1 MIRSVMS
8 EAAERKNSAVIE
20 PPVFDRNGLPE
31 SWEAAVLLVD
41 KPVGITSFGVVKR
54 IRHRVPVRKVGH
66 AGTLDPMATGLLII
80 LVGKATKAMERFMGQ
95 DKIYTGTI
103 RLGETTASYDA
114 ESEVLARRP
123 TDHLSDAD
131 VATAT
136 RSFIGTIGQHP
147 PAFSAIKIG
156 GERLYKKARRGEDIE
171 LPLRSVRVDSFDVS
185 PMRGA
190 DVDFSVTCSKGT
202 YIRSLANDL
211 GAELGVGGHL
221 VGLRRTGIGA
231 FSVDQAWELDE
242 LLSRLE
248 EQQDG

>member
-1 MIRSVMS
+1 MS
-8 EAAERKNSAVIE
+8 EAAESRNSGVLE
-20 PPVFDRNGLPE
+20 PPVYDNSGLPE

-80 LVGKATKAMERFMGQ
+80 LVGRATKAMNHFMGQ

-114 ESEVLARRP
+114 EAEVLERRP
-123 TDHLSDAD
+123 IDHISDAD

-136 RSFIGTIGQHP
+136 KPFIGNIEQRP

-156 GERLYKKARRGEDIE
+156 GERLYKKARRGEDIA

-185 PMRGA
+185 PMRDS

-202 YIRSLANDL
+202 YIRSLAHDL

-221 VGLRRTGIGA
+221 VGLRRTGIGD
-231 FSVDQAWELDE
+231 FRVDRAWELND

>member
-1 MIRSVMS
+1 MKRSVMS
-8 EAAERKNSAVIE
+8 EAAENKNNAATE
-20 PPVFDRNGLPE
+20 PPVFDKTGLPE

-41 KPVGITSFGVVKR
+41 KPVGLTSFGVVKR

-80 LVGKATKAMERFMGQ
+80 LVGRATKAMERFMGQ
-95 DKIYTGTI
+95 DKTYTGTI
-103 RLGETTASYDA
+103 RLGETTPSYDA
-114 ESEVLARRP
+114 ESEVLERRA
-123 TDHLSDAD
+123 TDHLSDED

-136 RSFIGTIGQHP
+136 RPFIGTIEQRP

-171 LPLRSVRVDSFDVS
+171 LPLRSVRVDSFDVD
-185 PMRGA
+185 PMRGS

-202 YIRSLANDL
+202 YIRSLAHDL

-221 VGLRRTGIGA
+221 VGLRRTGSGS
-231 FSVDQAWELDE
+231 FRVDQAWELNE
-242 LLSRLE
+242 LLAQLE
-248 EQQDG
+248 EQQDA